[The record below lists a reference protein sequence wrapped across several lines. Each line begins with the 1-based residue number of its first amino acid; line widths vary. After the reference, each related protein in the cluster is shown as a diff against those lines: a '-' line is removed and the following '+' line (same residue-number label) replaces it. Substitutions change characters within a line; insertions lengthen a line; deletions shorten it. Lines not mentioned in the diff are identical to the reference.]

1 MVIGFTAGLMVG
13 ALAAVAN
20 ASTGYIIVAALGLG
34 IPLAIFGMIYDAL
47 LDAGKLNFGYAAPT
61 ALYGTLT
68 FPIARLLQELL
79 LTAIFGQ
86 GITLQQESGV
96 LSFLAYQAIMG
107 FGYGIGFL
115 MIHGQIIELSA
126 WRAYRKQAR
135 EEGRRATQDRRKA
148 RMMLLESVPEF
159 ADCCAVSAGLALV
172 ADRTML

>member
-1 MVIGFTAGLMVG
+1 VRVLRGLKIPGMTIGFVAGLLVG
-13 ALAAVAN
+13 ALAAVAS
-20 ASTGYIIVAALGLG
+20 APIGFIIVAALGLG

-61 ALYGTLT
+61 ALYGVLT

-115 MIHGQIIELSA
+115 MIHGQIIEMSA
-126 WRAYRKQAR
+126 WRQYRRHIREEKRSQTAEKQA
-135 EEGRRATQDRRKA
+135 
-148 RMMLLESVPEF
+148 
-159 ADCCAVSAGLALV
+159 
-172 ADRTML
+172 

>member
-1 MVIGFTAGLMVG
+1 VTSSGGGGGGWPPPPPTGFV
-13 ALAAVAN
+13 
-20 ASTGYIIVAALGLG
+20 IVAALGLS
-34 IPLAIFGMIYDAL
+34 IPLAIFGIIYDVL

-61 ALYGTLT
+61 ALYGVLT

-115 MIHGQIIELSA
+115 MIHGQIIEMSA
-126 WRAYRKQAR
+126 WRQYRRHIREEKRSQTAEKQA
-135 EEGRRATQDRRKA
+135 
-148 RMMLLESVPEF
+148 
-159 ADCCAVSAGLALV
+159 
-172 ADRTML
+172 

>member
-1 MVIGFTAGLMVG
+1 MRVLRLLKIPGMVIGFVAGVLVG
-13 ALAAVAN
+13 GLAG

-34 IPLAIFGMIYDAL
+34 IPLAIFGVIYDAL

-61 ALYGTLT
+61 ALYGVLT

-79 LTAIFGQ
+79 LTAIFGE

-115 MIHGQIIELSA
+115 MIHNQIIEMSA
-126 WRAYRKQAR
+126 WRQYRRHIREEKRSQTAEKQA
-135 EEGRRATQDRRKA
+135 
-148 RMMLLESVPEF
+148 
-159 ADCCAVSAGLALV
+159 
-172 ADRTML
+172 